1 LNLSA
6 HPFSSSL
13 IKTCRQERTAL
24 QEDVIWNIV
33 AQVVAALK
41 HCHAGTDEV
50 VLHRDIKPGNI
61 FLDASGNVKLGDF
74 GLARVLSAESLFAQT
89 WVGTPFYMSPEQVD
103 GLAYNEKSDIWALGC
118 LAYELACLRPPFSGA
133 NPLALARGIKAGR
146 FPRIPAQYSGDLARF
161 IARLL
166 DVDAAQRP
174 TADELERV
182 PQIQLFNR
190 ESRLKVHYTVLKKRE
205 EDVTQR
211 ERRVQ
216 QREQELARK
225 AQRLAAQMRLVGI
238 DDIEL
243 ASLCEASAACDA
255 PAAGKENRADP
266 SPLALRR
273 SSQQQH
279 SLSPQ

>member
-1 LNLSA
+1 M
-6 HPFSSSL
+6 
-13 IKTCRQERTAL
+13 IKTCKQERTAL

-61 FLDASGNVKLGDF
+61 FLDANGSVKLGDF
-74 GLARVLSAESLFAQT
+74 GLARVLSADSLFAQT

-118 LAYELACLRPPFSGA
+118 LTYELACLRPPFSGA
-133 NPLALARGIKAGR
+133 NPLALARAIKAGR
-146 FPRIPAQYSGDLARF
+146 YARIPAHYSADLTRF

-166 DVDAAQRP
+166 DVDAALRP

-182 PQIQLFNR
+182 PQIQMYYR
-190 ESRLKVHYTVLKKRE
+190 ESRLKVHYAVLKKRE
-205 EDVTQR
+205 EDVALR
-211 ERRVQ
+211 ERRLA

-225 AQRLAAQMRLVGI
+225 AQRVAALLKQAGVDDAELAA
-238 DDIEL
+238 
-243 ASLCEASAACDA
+243 LCAVDKSADVA
-255 PAAGKENRADP
+255 KENRPDP

-273 SSQQQH
+273 SQ
-279 SLSPQ
+279 PTE